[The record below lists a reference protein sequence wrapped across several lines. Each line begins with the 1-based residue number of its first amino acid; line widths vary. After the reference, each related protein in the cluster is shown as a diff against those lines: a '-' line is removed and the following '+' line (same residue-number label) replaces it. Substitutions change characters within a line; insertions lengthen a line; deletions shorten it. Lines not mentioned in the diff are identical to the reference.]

1 MYNTCMHT
9 KKTWLQRYE
18 HQDMNIFVKVC
29 VCALKKPSIKM

>member
-9 KKTWLQRYE
+9 KKK
-18 HQDMNIFVKVC
+18 HGCKDMNIFVKVC